1 MGTMIEINIKL
12 DEKKAKDLYFVL
24 SHDLITGLLPSDKV
38 DTIHIIKSEI
48 EKKLEEEESNVK

>member
-1 MGTMIEINIKL
+1 MGTMTEINIKL
-12 DEKKAKDLYFVL
+12 DDKKAKDLLFVL

-48 EKKLEEEESNVK
+48 EIKLEEGKSSVK

>member
-1 MGTMIEINIKL
+1 MGIMIEINIKL

-38 DTIHIIKSEI
+38 DTIHKIKSEI
-48 EKKLEEEESNVK
+48 ETKLEEGKSSVK